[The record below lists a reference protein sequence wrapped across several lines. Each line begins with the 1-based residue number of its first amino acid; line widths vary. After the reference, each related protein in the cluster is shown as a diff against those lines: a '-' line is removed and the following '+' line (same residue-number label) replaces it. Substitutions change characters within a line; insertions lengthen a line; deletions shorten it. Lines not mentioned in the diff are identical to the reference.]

1 MGLMTQ
7 KDMAQ
12 QGSKRINEFLE
23 ESKLNQAQADKDE
36 EARIFAQNHPDPT
49 KEERGLVDPLA
60 MFTPLASDVVDF
72 DNAVGSAVAGDW
84 EDAVWSAAA
93 AIPLVG
99 TPIVK
104 ALKPKKTV
112 KAYKLFRTDPNKPG
126 ELFPLFVNAKQS
138 VKQGEWV
145 DAEIGPSSGKKV
157 KSKIGDLAMRP
168 GWHSGDLPVA
178 THIGGKTSKDLSAP
192 DYRPDNQV
200 WAEVEMP
207 DDVDWQSIATSR
219 ADKKK
224 NGDIIARTAH
234 ITDQLPTGGHYRYKT
249 NSNMTGN
256 WLIGGS
262 MKVNKVLSDVEVKK
276 INDAAGVSDLPRIV
290 SKEPKF
296 NRGGLVDNE
305 METLNFNHGGVVHG
319 KADASDAGAELLK
332 SIMAKYKKGDYAARD
347 AREEARVAQPTPTQD
362 DRPTPSYD
370 DRSALDAAVINMVAD
385 HKRTQIERAEEF
397 SKPQGLTDKLSN
409 LAEEGGNVLSSIGAS
424 LIDTGEEAFD
434 FGENIAK
441 KVYRKGSEVVT
452 GAYNNLTAEVDEEM
466 ARLQADTTPTKIS
479 QEAVPPIVTD
489 HRGKAALERG
499 VRNNNPLNIKK
510 KVSNAWDGIAEDQ
523 SGDSIFAT
531 FESAEYGIRA
541 ALRTLVTY
549 QNKHKLRTPSEMLA
563 RWAPPSENIV
573 SDYVATVKELSGLSM
588 DDPMVIG
595 NNQKTLDLI
604 RSMIAMENSQ
614 KAMRGY
620 SSNTYNRAL
629 QLAFP
634 TPKIRDD
641 EPLPKE
647 RKLDLTKWNEII
659 K

>member
-1 MGLMTQ
+1 METG
-7 KDMAQ
+7 
-12 QGSKRINEFLE
+12 
-23 ESKLNQAQADKDE
+23 QAVKGADVATVIGDRVYARGVTYWKKS
-36 EARIFAQNHPDPT
+36 EAPKVMD
-49 KEERGLVDPLA
+49 
-60 MFTPLASDVVDF
+60 ASD
-72 DNAVGSAVAGDW
+72 
-84 EDAVWSAAA
+84 
-93 AIPLVG
+93 G
-99 TPIVK
+99 T
-104 ALKPKKTV
+104 
-112 KAYKLFRTDPNKPG
+112 
-126 ELFPLFVNAKQS
+126 
-138 VKQGEWV
+138 
-145 DAEIGPSSGKKV
+145 
-157 KSKIGDLAMRP
+157 
-168 GWHSGDLPVA
+168 
-178 THIGGKTSKDLSAP
+178 
-192 DYRPDNQV
+192 
-200 WAEVEMP
+200 
-207 DDVDWQSIATSR
+207 
-219 ADKKK
+219 
-224 NGDIIARTAH
+224 
-234 ITDQLPTGGHYRYKT
+234 QLPSEVRYK
-249 NSNMTGN
+249 
-256 WLIGGS
+256 
-262 MKVNKVLSDVEVKK
+262 
-276 INDAAGVSDLPRIV
+276 
-290 SKEPKF
+290 F
-296 NRGGLVDNE
+296 NQGGLVDNE
-305 METLNFNHGGVVHG
+305 MQALNFNHGGVVHG
-319 KADASDAGAELLK
+319 KVGASNVGADML
-332 SIMAKYKKGDYAARD
+332 AKLIAQNKQGDFKRGD
-347 AREEARVAQPTPTQD
+347 ARVAQPTPTQD

-370 DRSALDAAVINMVAD
+370 DRPALDAAVIKMVED
-385 HKRTQIERAEEF
+385 HKRKQVVRAEEF
-397 SKPQGLTDKLSN
+397 SEPQQSFLNYKLSN
-409 LAEEGGNVLSSIGAS
+409 LAEAGGDVLSSIGAS
-424 LIDTGEEAFD
+424 LRDTGEEAFD

-549 QNKHKLRTPSEMLA
+549 QNKHKLKTPSEMLA

-573 SDYVATVKELSGLSM
+573 SDYVATVKDLSGLSM

-604 RSMIAMENSQ
+604 RSMVAMENSQ

-647 RKLDLTKWNEII
+647 RKQARTNYAKII